1 MRIFEPK
8 MKKFCTILACFLA
21 SCGTVDGVKSK
32 FEEQSKII
40 KSENTVTPE
49 DALETLRR
57 ANRKSAFNYSVSRQ
71 SVAYVVFPKIVKG
84 GFLLGGNYGE
94 GYLIRDGEVMAL
106 VDVSGGNLGLQAG
119 AQTYAQVTYILSEQ
133 KYTELLN
140 KNRVSIGGT
149 LAYGRRGQ
157 IETSILISDAFTHDT
172 AVRAGKTPY
181 LCRNRRIFA
190 HNSVD
195 TRAGSWS
202 G

>member
-1 MRIFEPK
+1 MRISELK
-8 MKKFCTILACFLA
+8 MKKFFTILACFLA

-71 SVAYVVFPKIVKG
+71 SVAHVVFPKIVKG

-119 AQTYAQVTYILSEQ
+119 GLIYQQLTYILSI
-133 KYTELLN
+133 KNTLN
-140 KNRVSIGGT
+140 FLIIIA
-149 LAYGRRGQ
+149 LASVAHSRMAGMDKLPLQFYPAMYSP
-157 IETSILISDAFTHDT
+157 ETNTQ
-172 AVRAGKTPY
+172 
-181 LCRNRRIFA
+181 
-190 HNSVD
+190 
-195 TRAGSWS
+195 
-202 G
+202 

>member
-1 MRIFEPK
+1 MQIMRVSEPK
-8 MKKFCTILACFLA
+8 MKKFYTILACFLA

-71 SVAYVVFPKIVKG
+71 SVAHVVFPKIVKG

-157 IETSILISDAFTHDT
+157 IETSILISDAFTHDLYT
-172 AVRAGKTPY
+172 VVLDETGTIFGASIDGLYYTVRK
-181 LCRNRRIFA
+181 
-190 HNSVD
+190 
-195 TRAGSWS
+195 
-202 G
+202 